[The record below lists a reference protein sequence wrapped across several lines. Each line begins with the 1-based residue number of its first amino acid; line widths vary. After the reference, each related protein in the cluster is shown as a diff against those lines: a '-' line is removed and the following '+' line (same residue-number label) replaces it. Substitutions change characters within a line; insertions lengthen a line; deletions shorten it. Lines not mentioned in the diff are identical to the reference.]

1 MSRMKGDITTD
12 PMDNEN
18 IWDYYVI
25 YASTFDNLNEMDK
38 FLKKTNR
45 KTDTKWIRKSE
56 YSFIY

>member
-1 MSRMKGDITTD
+1 MKIYEII
-12 PMDNEN
+12 M
-18 IWDYYVI
+18 WL